1 MINAPQGMAAG
12 LPGAP
17 GASSCSVTQAPPLI
31 GGGIPTAA
39 VGVSFPTAPTGP
51 SFATPAVPTT
61 GASTAALGATTIG
74 GATAAPLVNVNFP
87 SAMPAPIGASF
98 APTTNIIAAP
108 APVPGIDSRPID
120 TNAPGA
126 QGALGAFGAPAFGA
140 PAFGAP
146 ALGATMPTSSA
157 TGTIAALTGAPVA
170 GAAAA
175 PRPLTTL
182 APGGSPQDA
191 ALVERTLG
199 VLRQSP
205 AGAQV
210 VDRLLAVGAKVNVI
224 SDEEFA
230 GMGHGTAHAFYDP
243 KIDTMFLRRSDL
255 SDATNVQ
262 FAAVALAHEGT
273 HLLDDVAKLS
283 DPFIA
288 EVTQRVAAAGGL
300 ATAQGAAIRDQ
311 AMFELTMIKETR
323 AFLFAGQVA
332 RELKVQLPTTDPTS
346 TAIAGGNDQ
355 ATFNAVWQRLLSSSY
370 NEQGRTAA
378 PRNL

>member
-1 MINAPQGMAAG
+1 MINAPQGMATG
-12 LPGAP
+12 LPGAA
-17 GASSCSVTQAPPLI
+17 GASSCAVTQAPPLI
-31 GGGIPTAA
+31 GGGIPAAA
-39 VGVSFPTAPTGP
+39 VGVSFPSAPSGP

-74 GATAAPLVNVNFP
+74 GAMAAPVNVNFP
-87 SAMPAPIGASF
+87 PAMPAPTGASF
-98 APTTNIIAAP
+98 GPTTNVIGAP
-108 APVPGIDSRPID
+108 APVPGINSAPIN
-120 TNAPGA
+120 TTGMPGA
-126 QGALGAFGAPAFGA
+126 TTPAPSGAA
-140 PAFGAP
+140 
-146 ALGATMPTSSA
+146 
-157 TGTIAALTGAPVA
+157 GTIAALTGAPAAGAFGAPATAAAGV

-182 APGGSPQDA
+182 APGGNPQDA

-199 VLRQSP
+199 VLRQTP

-224 SDEEFA
+224 SDQEFA
-230 GMGHGTAHAFYDP
+230 AMGHGSAHAFYDP

-255 SDATNVQ
+255 SDDANVR

-300 ATAQGAAIRDQ
+300 ATAQGAEIRDQ

-332 RELKVQLPTTDPTS
+332 RELNMQLPATDPTS

>member
-12 LPGAP
+12 LPGAA
-17 GASSCSVTQAPPLI
+17 GASSCAVTQAPPLI
-31 GGGIPTAA
+31 GGGIPATA

-51 SFATPAVPTT
+51 SFTTPTVPTT

-74 GATAAPLVNVNFP
+74 GAMAAPVNVNFP
-87 SAMPAPIGASF
+87 PAMPAPIGESF
-98 APTTNIIAAP
+98 TPTTNVIGVP
-108 APVPGIDSRPID
+108 APVPGINSAPID
-120 TNAPGA
+120 LNAPA
-126 QGALGAFGAPAFGA
+126 ALGT
-140 PAFGAP
+140 P
-146 ALGATMPTSSA
+146 ALGATLPTSSA
-157 TGTIAALTGAPVA
+157 SATIAALTGAPVA

-182 APGGSPQDA
+182 APGGNPQDA

-224 SDEEFA
+224 SDQEFA
-230 GMGHGTAHAFYDP
+230 AMGHGTAHAFYDP

-255 SDATNVQ
+255 SDNANVQ

-283 DPFIA
+283 DPFIS

-332 RELKVQLPTTDPTS
+332 RELNMQLPASDPTS
-346 TAIAGGNDQ
+346 TAIAGSNDQ

-370 NEQGRTAA
+370 NDQGRTAA